1 MGARVRAAKS
11 SIHVKSLYREH
22 TPIEEVA
29 VKGVTVFVKRD
40 DLFGRVPA
48 PPLGKLRGMRI
59 VLRSLYESEVRLVGC
74 WDTRVSK
81 LGEGLAAGCREFPQ
95 MRAIVSYPTRVGA
108 PLPGPVVRAAA
119 LGATI
124 LPLRGNHVAICFA
137 QAKRK
142 VEALGGIMLPFGLDC
157 PEAVTGV
164 AQEAARVP
172 PELCGGTIVL
182 CCGSGVTLAGL
193 LIGLKQLPQRLIGI
207 SSGRSLAKI
216 RACIQKYVAKPVGCV
231 ELVEALMPYD
241 SVSTVTC
248 PFPAHPNYDL
258 KAWQYLQDNIRR
270 MKPPILFWNIGG

>member
-1 MGARVRAAKS
+1 MKA
-11 SIHVKSLYREH
+11 LYREH
-22 TPIEEVA
+22 TPIEEV
-29 VKGVTVFVKRD
+29 VVRGVTVFVKRD
-40 DLFGRVPA
+40 DLFGRAPA

-59 VLRSLYESEVRLVGC
+59 VLRDLYESDVRLVGC

-81 LGEGLAAGCREFPQ
+81 LGEGLAAACREFPN
-95 MRAIVSYPTRVGA
+95 MRTIVSYPTRMGT
-108 PLPGPVVRAAA
+108 PLPGAVSRAAA

-124 LPLRGNHVAICFA
+124 RPLRGNHVAICFA

-142 VEALGGIMLPFGLDC
+142 VEALGGVMLPFGLEC
-157 PEAVTGV
+157 QEAVTGV
-164 AQEAARVP
+164 AKEAARIP
-172 PELCGGTIVL
+172 AELCAGTVVL

-193 LIGLKQLPQRLIGI
+193 VTGLKQLPRRFIGI

-216 RACIQKYVAKPVGCV
+216 NACIQRYVAKPPGCV

-241 SVSTVTC
+241 SVSIITC

-258 KAWQYLQDNIRR
+258 KAWQYLHDNIRR